1 MMKTKFLIF
10 LILVVSVTQLKAQ
23 YYFYNGDYYEADIIY
38 ELGGSF
44 GAINAMTDIG
54 GRKGVG
60 KTGMKDFNPQ
70 NTNISSGLFFGLMF
84 KNAIG
89 VRLEATFG
97 KITGYDSILK
107 SVAPSTAGRYERNL
121 SFETPIAEFVGM
133 IELHPFEMFVN
144 YSVDR
149 YPPVVS
155 PYVVGGIGVYRFNP
169 RAKLAGQWIDLQPLS
184 TEGQGFPEYPH
195 VKEYKLTQIN
205 FPVGMGARYD
215 ITPHIN
221 VRAEILYRFL
231 LTDYLDDVSGKY
243 IEPSVF
249 ANHLTGKQL
258 THAIL
263 LNDRHI
269 PGAAYSTAH
278 PDGIRGNPSNDAYI
292 TFSVKLGITLGRDRR

>member
-1 MMKTKFLIF
+1 MKIKILIF
-10 LILVVSVTQLKAQ
+10 FLLVASGSRLNAQ
-23 YYFYNGDYYEADIIY
+23 YYFYNGNYYEADIVY
-38 ELGGSF
+38 ELGGSI
-44 GAINAMTDIG
+44 GAMNAMTDVG

-60 KTGMKDFNPQ
+60 KTGMKDFNLK
-70 NTNISSGLFFGLMF
+70 NSDLSGSAFFGMMY

-89 VRLEATFG
+89 FRLEATFG
-97 KITGYDSILK
+97 KVKGYDSILK

-121 SFETPIAEFVGM
+121 SFESPITELVGM
-133 IELHPFEMFVN
+133 FEIHPFEIFGN
-144 YSVDR
+144 YGGEK

-155 PYVVGGIGVYRFNP
+155 PYVVGGVGVFKFNP
-169 RAKLAGQWIDLQPLS
+169 RTKLDGQWIDLQPLS

-195 VKEYKLTQIN
+195 VKKYKLTQIN

-215 ITPHIN
+215 LSPIIN

-231 LTDYLDDVSGKY
+231 LTDYLDDVSGRY

-249 ANHLTGKQL
+249 ANHLSGSQL

-269 PGAAYSTAH
+269 PGAAHSTAH
-278 PDGIRGNPSNDAYI
+278 PGGIRGNPSNDAYI
-292 TFSVKLGITLGRDRR
+292 SFSIKLGITLGRERR

>member
-1 MMKTKFLIF
+1 MKFKIVIFFL
-10 LILVVSVTQLKAQ
+10 LLASGTQLKAQ
-23 YYFYNGDYYEADIIY
+23 YYFYNGDYYEADIVY
-38 ELGGSF
+38 EFGGSI
-44 GAINAMTDIG
+44 GAMNAMTDLG

-60 KTGMKDFNPQ
+60 KRGMKDFNLK
-70 NTNISSGLFFGLMF
+70 NTELSGGAFFGVMF

-97 KITGYDSILK
+97 KVKGYDSDLK
-107 SVAPSTAGRYERNL
+107 NVAASTSGRYERNL
-121 SFETPIAEFVGM
+121 SFESSISELVGVV
-133 IELHPFEMFVN
+133 ELHPFEMFGN
-144 YSVDR
+144 YNDDK

-155 PYVVGGIGVYRFNP
+155 PYLVGGVGVFKFNP
-169 RAKLAGQWIDLQPLS
+169 RTLLNGQWINLQPLR

-205 FPVGMGARYD
+205 FPIGMGARYD
-215 ITPHIN
+215 ITPIIN
-221 VRAEILYRFL
+221 VRAEFLYRFL
-231 LTDYLDDVSGKY
+231 MTDYLDDVSGKY

-249 ANHLTGKQL
+249 ANHLSGIQL

-278 PDGIRGNPSNDAYI
+278 PDGIRGNPNNDAYL
-292 TFSVKLGITLGRDRR
+292 TFSIKLGITLGRERR